1 MRKDLKR
8 FLLDMGIV
16 ALLLLA
22 LCALGGLA
30 TGQTGLLQTLIIVYL
45 SLRGLAA
52 VYYKERRL
60 SRRRRAAARV
70 AGIPAC
76 SASEG
81 ARCIK
86 AA

>member
-52 VYYKERRL
+52 VYHRERRL
-60 SRRRRAAARV
+60 SRRRRATAHMS
-70 AGIPAC
+70 GIPAC
-76 SASEG
+76 STSKG
-81 ARCIK
+81 ARYVK